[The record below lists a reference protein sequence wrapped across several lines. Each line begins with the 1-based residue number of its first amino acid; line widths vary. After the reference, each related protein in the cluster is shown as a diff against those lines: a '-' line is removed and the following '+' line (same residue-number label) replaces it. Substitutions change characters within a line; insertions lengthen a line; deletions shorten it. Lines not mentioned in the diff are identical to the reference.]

1 MTAADRPARIL
12 IVDDERHN
20 RTLLEVMLEPEGFVL
35 SLATSGEEALVMV
48 AKDPPDLVIMDVL
61 MPGMTGYD
69 VVGTLK
75 GNVTTKHIP
84 IIMVTALDDRDARIV
99 GLSAGAEDFL
109 TRPLDRAELCMRV
122 RNLLRLKTA
131 SDGALAGRD
140 NSMGMVSHDLRNLLH
155 GIVLQTTMLAD
166 DASASTDN
174 KEMVVGL
181 KRILGFAGRMHR
193 LVEDLV
199 DVVSIDAGK
208 LALEPARHVAATLLS
223 EIVDASR
230 LAAAEK
236 GISIR
241 SDTVDPSLMATFD
254 RERILQVMNNLVT
267 NAIKFTPR
275 GGAIMLRC
283 EGTDDGL
290 VLSVSD
296 TGVGIPG
303 KLLDT
308 VFERFVQVT
317 HDHRGL
323 GLGLYISQC
332 IVQSHAGRMWVE
344 STVGKGST
352 FYFTIPFMMTK
363 PKLVPTST
371 ASPP

>member
-1 MTAADRPARIL
+1 MTAADRPPRIL

-35 SLATSGEEALVMV
+35 SLAASGEEALVMV

-75 GNVTTKHIP
+75 GNITTKHIP

-166 DASASTDN
+166 DASASADN
-174 KEMVVGL
+174 QEMVVGL

-193 LVEDLV
+193 LIEDLV

-230 LAAAEK
+230 LAAAQK
-236 GISIR
+236 NISIR
-241 SDTVDPSLMATFD
+241 SGTVDPALMATFD

-267 NAIKFTPR
+267 NAIKFTPS
-275 GGAIMLRC
+275 GGAIVLRC
-283 EGTDDGL
+283 EGTDNGL

-296 TGVGIPG
+296 TGVGIPR

-332 IVQSHAGRMWVE
+332 IVQSHGGRMWVE

-352 FYFTIPFMMTK
+352 FYFTIPSMMTRT
-363 PKLVPTST
+363 KLMPTSI